1 MSLPLSRTLV
11 WLMTGVTSMEEEV
24 RLWLAPRTHTHLP
37 LVQFIFPLCFFSL
50 SRCWRGT
57 SSSVRVRFGFG
68 SGSVRSVFCL
78 LFPSQHT
85 PFCISCFLFSLCTL
99 HFYFSTGVSGWFFS
113 LDRPAALAV
122 GLAIGRG
129 DSWGWVGVI
138 YSGSGRPPG
147 GGGVD
152 TREGETQWGF
162 FFLVS
167 GGACNMARVLLETF
181 GFHRWTVG
189 REGSIGKV
197 QSCYR
202 FPGGEKGIGRH
213 GRVGRQSITA

>member
-147 GGGVD
+147 GGGGRHTRGRD
-152 TREGETQWGF
+152 TVGF
-162 FFLVS
+162 
-167 GGACNMARVLLETF
+167 LLF
-181 GFHRWTVG
+181 GFWRGMQH
-189 REGSIGKV
+189 GSGLARDFWFP
-197 QSCYR
+197 SLDGW
-202 FPGGEKGIGRH
+202 PGGEHWEGPVLLQISGGRK
-213 GRVGRQSITA
+213 RDW